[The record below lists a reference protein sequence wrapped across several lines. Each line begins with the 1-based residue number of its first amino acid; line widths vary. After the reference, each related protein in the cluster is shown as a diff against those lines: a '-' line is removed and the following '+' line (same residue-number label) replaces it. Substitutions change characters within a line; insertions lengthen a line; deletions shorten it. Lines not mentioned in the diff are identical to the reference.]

1 MQVNKDNLKTAFRA
15 WYSDYVA
22 NKDDYEQIPNDTESG
37 EFSDFCERAADTL
50 ISYLENQ

>member
-1 MQVNKDNLKTAFRA
+1 MQVTKGNLKAAFRA

-22 NKDDYEQIPNDTESG
+22 NKDNYAQIPDDTESE
-37 EFSDFCERAADTL
+37 EFAELCDSSADTL